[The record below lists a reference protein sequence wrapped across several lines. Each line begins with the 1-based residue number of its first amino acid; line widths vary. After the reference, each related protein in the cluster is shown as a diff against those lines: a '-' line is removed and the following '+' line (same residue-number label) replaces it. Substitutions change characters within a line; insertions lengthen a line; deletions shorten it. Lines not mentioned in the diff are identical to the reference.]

1 MRIRVYKKQDGWH
14 SKILRSKGGPNS
26 LVIGMISNN
35 LFQCLKIF
43 TLRNLIKA
51 YNLK

>member
-1 MRIRVYKKQDGWH
+1 MRIKIYKKENGWH
-14 SKILRSKGGPNS
+14 SKILRGKGGANS
-26 LVIGMISNN
+26 LVIGMIGNN
-35 LFQCLKIF
+35 FFQCLKIF